1 MQVFARIAQCKELC
15 RGLGYRNPSIEWEIS
30 LNTHKRFV
38 IMKSILSLV
47 AVAALLVGANALA
60 IDPAKLT
67 QALASSDRSDA
78 DKELDAGR
86 KPVQVL
92 DYLGLEEGMTVMDVM
107 AGGGWYTEVLSR
119 AVGPNGK
126 VLMQNSPA
134 SLARGTTEATVT
146 ARVSG
151 RLNNVERVNRDL
163 NDLGVAA
170 DSVDFIITN
179 LNFHDVY
186 NGNPEAAQN
195 MLAALK
201 TVLKPGGTLAI
212 IDHIGNPGADNASLH
227 RISKLD
233 ALRAVREAGF
243 TVVDSDSQILS
254 ALNDDHTLSPFAQ
267 SLHRNT
273 DRFIL
278 KLTK

>member
-1 MQVFARIAQCKELC
+1 
-15 RGLGYRNPSIEWEIS
+15 
-30 LNTHKRFV
+30 
-38 IMKSILSLV
+38 MKSIFSLV
-47 AVAALLVGANALA
+47 AVAAMLVGANALA
-60 IDPAKLT
+60 IEPAKLT

-92 DYLGLEEGMTVMDVM
+92 DYLGLEEGMTAMDVM

-134 SLARGTTEATVT
+134 SLARGTTEETVT
-146 ARVSG
+146 ARLSG

-186 NGNPEAAQN
+186 NGNPEAAQG
-195 MLAALK
+195 MLASLK
-201 TVLKPGGTLAI
+201 AVLKPGGTMAI
-212 IDHIGNPGADNASLH
+212 IDHIGNPGADNAALH
-227 RISKLD
+227 RMPKQD
-233 ALRAVREAGF
+233 AVNAARQAGF
-243 TVVDSDSQILS
+243 TIVDSDSQVLHS
-254 ALNDDHTLSPFAQ
+254 PNDDHTLSPFAE
-267 SLHRNT
+267 SLNRNT

>member
-1 MQVFARIAQCKELC
+1 
-15 RGLGYRNPSIEWEIS
+15 
-30 LNTHKRFV
+30 
-38 IMKSILSLV
+38 MKSILSLV
-47 AVAALLVGANALA
+47 AVAAMLVGSNALA

-92 DYLGLEEGMTVMDVM
+92 DYLGLEEGMTALDVM

-134 SLARGTTEATVT
+134 SLARGTTEATV
-146 ARVSG
+146 AERVNG
-151 RLNNVERVNRDL
+151 RLNNVERVNRDIS
-163 NDLGVAA
+163 DLGIAP

-186 NGNPEAAQN
+186 NGNPEAAQA
-195 MLAALK
+195 MLASLK
-201 TVLKPGGTLAI
+201 AVLKPGGTFAI
-212 IDHIGNPGADNASLH
+212 IDHIGNPGADNAALH
-227 RISKLD
+227 RMPTQD
-233 ALRAVREAGF
+233 AVNAARQAGF
-243 TVVDSDSQILS
+243 TIVDSESKVLHS
-254 ALNDDHTLSPFAQ
+254 PNDDHTLSPFAE
-267 SLHRNT
+267 SLDRNT

>member
-1 MQVFARIAQCKELC
+1 
-15 RGLGYRNPSIEWEIS
+15 
-30 LNTHKRFV
+30 
-38 IMKSILSLV
+38 MKSILSLV